1 MDNTET
7 DIGDI
12 GHIKHKTKTN
22 KTKQKRNKKKQK
34 TKNKKQKT
42 KNKKTKQKQS
52 HNNLPTHNTTL
63 KRCATRTPQQTRDE
77 PRCLRTFTAS
87 YKTPSVLL
95 I

>member
-12 GHIKHKTKTN
+12 GHTKHKTMTN
-22 KTKQKRNKKKQK
+22 KANQKRNTPPPKKNKKKQK
-34 TKNKKQKT
+34 
-42 KNKKTKQKQS
+42 KNKKTP
-52 HNNLPTHNTTL
+52 HNKPPTHNTTL
-63 KRCATRTPQQTRDE
+63 KRCATWTPQKTRDE
-77 PRCLRTFTAS
+77 PRCSRMCIAS

>member
-12 GHIKHKTKTN
+12 GHTKRKTKTN
-22 KTKQKRNKKKQK
+22 KAKQKKQK
-34 TKNKKQKT
+34 Q
-42 KNKKTKQKQS
+42 TKQNKTIPQHS
-52 HNNLPTHNTTL
+52 IKTMCNTDT
-63 KRCATRTPQQTRDE
+63 TNTRDE
-77 PRCLRTFTAS
+77 PRFTAS

>member
-12 GHIKHKTKTN
+12 GHTKRKTKTN
-22 KTKQKRNKKKQK
+22 KAKQTKKQTKQNK
-34 TKNKKQKT
+34 TK
-42 KNKKTKQKQS
+42 KKTKQNKTRKKT
-52 HNNLPTHNTTL
+52 HNKLSTHNTTL
-63 KRCATRTPQQTRDE
+63 KRCATRPPQQTRDE
-77 PRCLRTFTAS
+77 PKCSRTFTAS

>member
-7 DIGDI
+7 DIGHI
-12 GHIKHKTKTN
+12 GHTKHKTKTN
-22 KTKQKRNKKKQK
+22 KANQKRNKKG
-34 TKNKKQKT
+34 KNKKN
-42 KNKKTKQKQS
+42 NKKTKKNQKQS
-52 HNNLPTHNTTL
+52 HNKLSTHNTTL

-77 PRCLRTFTAS
+77 PRFTAS